1 MSSVI
6 YRLERP
12 GPKITQ
18 LDNPK
23 YLPSK
28 SKVQL
33 FVVVVV
39 DTILSP
45 HKVMNLYVI
54 SSP

>member
-33 FVVVVV
+33 FLLLLL
-39 DTILSP
+39 TP
-45 HKVMNLYVI
+45 F
-54 SSP
+54 